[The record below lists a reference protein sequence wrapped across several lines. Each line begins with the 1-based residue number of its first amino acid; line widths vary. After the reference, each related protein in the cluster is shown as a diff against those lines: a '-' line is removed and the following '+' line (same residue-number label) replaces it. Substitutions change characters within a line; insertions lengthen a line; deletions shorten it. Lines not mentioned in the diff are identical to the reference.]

1 MEAELARV
9 EVRVN
14 DARARRLVHTAG
26 TRATAER
33 AKAELAARH
42 ANDAEREQQ
51 GTADEWLAAHRDA
64 TTKDERHRVVPDAD
78 VTDQTA
84 PTVVDAHLSTPGAVG
99 GPISAPMVVA
109 LEAAWAAIW
118 EWHPEIP
125 AAVIVLGAGSIGAA
139 GGGLKLGHVA
149 AMRWNDPRPD
159 RPGRRYR
166 PRGCGCRRCSSVVKD
181 SRAARLSARDA
192 VARGRTRARGCA
204 GDQGHKQAGPL
215 AYARFKALA
224 EELGIEVTKD
234 PRIGWSPTS
243 IPAATRD
250 LYDEVIAE
258 LGRALRLRALRRWR
272 LAASRPGLL
281 GGEVELVA
289 LGIGEGGE
297 ADPVLLDLL
306 DDGGAQAEQPFALAG
321 EVSGG
326 EVGVHLVAVF
336 GQVVGLLED
345 EERVLAAG
353 ADDDARELRGIGSAA
368 EELRPERRQ
377 GLGAVQSKVIACS
390 VMLMMVLRFSGRR
403 VDLMIRSLPVPL
415 STSHEAVTNAI
426 RDWLHEGTMERRRP
440 SDDDMPSNWWLSK
453 RRW

>member
-26 TRATAER
+26 TRAAAER

-258 LGRALRLRALRRWR
+258 LGRALRLRACGGSL
-272 LAASRPGLL
+272 LPGP
-281 GGEVELVA
+281 A
-289 LGIGEGGE
+289 Y
-297 ADPVLLDLL
+297 
-306 DDGGAQAEQPFALAG
+306 
-321 EVSGG
+321 
-326 EVGVHLVAVF
+326 
-336 GQVVGLLED
+336 
-345 EERVLAAG
+345 
-353 ADDDARELRGIGSAA
+353 SAA
-368 EELRPERRQ
+368 RSNLLPSGLAKVVKRIPFSLTSSMTVAPRPSSRSLSQARSAVVKSACTWLRS
-377 GLGAVQSKVIACS
+377 LGRSSAFWKTRNGFWLPAPMMMPGNSAGS
-390 VMLMMVLRFSGRR
+390 VVRPRNSDQNADRDSGRCSQR
-403 VDLMIRSLPVPL
+403 
-415 STSHEAVTNAI
+415 
-426 RDWLHEGTMERRRP
+426 
-440 SDDDMPSNWWLSK
+440 
-453 RRW
+453 